1 MDVKPSTIQVLGLRT
16 RVLVATPS
24 DMSGVTK
31 TPSDNAVGTKTPSDN
46 AVLLIHGVGG
56 WAENWREVMAPIAA
70 SGRTAIAV
78 DLPGFG
84 ESEAP
89 GRVAHFGLNNP
100 YYPTFVLALLDGLGL
115 ERAHVVGSSMG
126 GAVAYMAAVSAPERV
141 RSLTLVASGG
151 LGRDIAFFLRVATLP
166 GMITLARL
174 FGSPRHGPA
183 VLRTCFYDASR
194 VPETLYEES
203 ERYGFASYPEFVRAL
218 RSGVTIRGVRR
229 DLHEHW
235 IGRASAYEAPV
246 LAVWGREDAVLPIH
260 HLAGAKDVFP
270 QAEVSIIER
279 CGHLPMIERTD
290 EFLDAL
296 LPFLARA
303 EQPTV
308 RPAAR
313 QEAQLTLNA

>member
-24 DMSGVTK
+24 DV
-31 TPSDNAVGTKTPSDN
+31 NVGTKTPDTSAVTEAPSDTP
-46 AVLLIHGVGG
+46 VVLIHGVGG

-89 GRVAHFGLNNP
+89 GRVSHFGPNDA
-100 YYPTFVLALLDGLGL
+100 YYPRFVLALMDGLGL
-115 ERAHVVGSSMG
+115 DQAHVVGSSMG
-126 GAVAYMAAVSAPERV
+126 GAVAYMAAVHAPTRV

-151 LGRDIAFFLRVATLP
+151 LGRDIAFFLRLATLP
-166 GMITLARL
+166 GMITLAKL
-174 FGSPRHGPA
+174 FGSPRQGPA
-183 VLRTCFYDASR
+183 VLRTCFFDASR
-194 VPETLYEES
+194 VPQTLYEES

-218 RSGVTIRGVRR
+218 RSGVTIRGVRG
-229 DLHEHW
+229 DLHRHW
-235 IGRASAYEAPV
+235 MGRASAYDAPV
-246 LAVWGREDAVLPIH
+246 LAIWGREDAVLPIH
-260 HLAGAKDVFP
+260 HLAGAKEVFP
-270 QAEVSIIER
+270 QAEVRIIER
-279 CGHLPMIERTD
+279 CGHLPMIERTA

-296 LPFLARA
+296 LPFLSRA

-308 RPAAR
+308 RPGPR
-313 QEAQLTLNA
+313 HEAQLTLNA